1 MDTIFDIWLADRRL
15 HRRTRTVIRRP
26 SAAVIR
32 IPAPAA

>member
-32 IPAPAA
+32 IDAPAA